1 MEEKE
6 EKKALLVGEPE
17 ERLEGRENKGEEQE
31 RERERERERRR
42 NNERKAPRK

>member
-31 RERERERERRR
+31 RERERERRR
-42 NNERKAPRK
+42 NNERKAPRN